1 MSKNKAPKAA
11 ESAPNT
17 EQPAA
22 DWKAEH
28 RAAVANSTPLKLPQG
43 GGAFV
48 RTADGEIAPDAASEP
63 QE

>member
-1 MSKNKAPKAA
+1 MSKTKAPKAA

-17 EQPAA
+17 EPAA

-28 RAAVANSTPLKLPQG
+28 RAALASATPQKLPQG

-48 RTADGEIAPDAASEP
+48 RTADGEIAPDTTPEP